1 MRPRLAEGLNAAFG
15 TRLFEWLV
23 PSPAVM
29 YALAMLA
36 ALVVVRYRS
45 RAAPGVV
52 PYHALGVGLWVM
64 ASALVGA
71 RLFYLFQYLPET
83 LAQPLRIFDLGGAT
97 VSWGAYL
104 GGGAGLLLYCRCYR
118 LPGQPYADLLATTIG
133 LAIAIGRWG
142 CFLNGDDFGTR
153 SDLPWAVRFPH
164 GSYPFAQQARAH
176 LIFPLDDLSL
186 PVHPVQLY
194 LSLNGLLLFFLTS
207 WYWKRFRHRPGA
219 TFCFF
224 WLLYAVSRFL
234 LEFFRGD
241 HDQFLLGVPT
251 AQAMSIPMAAA
262 AAIGL
267 RHCLSRP
274 APPPAEREGFTHSAQ
289 GAPGPL

>member
-1 MRPRLAEGLNAAFG
+1 VRPRLVEGLIAAFG

-36 ALVVVRYRS
+36 ALVIVRRRS
-45 RAAPGVV
+45 RAAPGVL

-64 ASALVGA
+64 AGALVGA
-71 RLFYLFQYLPET
+71 RLFYLVQDLPAT
-83 LAQPLRIFDLGGAT
+83 LAQPQRIFDLGGAT

-118 LPGQPYADLLATTIG
+118 LPGWPYADLLAVTIG

-176 LIFPLDDLSL
+176 LISPLDDLSL

-194 LSLNGLLLFFLTS
+194 LSFNGLLLFFLTS
-207 WYWKRFRHRPGA
+207 WYWKRFRLRPGA

-224 WLLYAVSRFL
+224 WLLYPVSRFF

-241 HDQFLLGVPT
+241 HDQFILGLPL
-251 AQAMSIPMAAA
+251 AQAFSILIAVAAT
-262 AAIGL
+262 IGL
-267 RHCLSRP
+267 WHRLSR
-274 APPPAEREGFTHSAQ
+274 AQ
-289 GAPGPL
+289 QPL